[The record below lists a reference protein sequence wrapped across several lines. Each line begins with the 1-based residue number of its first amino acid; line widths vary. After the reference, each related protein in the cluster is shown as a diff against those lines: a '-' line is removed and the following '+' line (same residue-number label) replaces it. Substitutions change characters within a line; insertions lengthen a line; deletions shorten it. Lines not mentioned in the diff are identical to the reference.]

1 MEIEDFEELVEIC
14 YSHGAVEVPMELKN
28 MLKTLMN
35 EKTVRSLREMQL
47 SMQRQLNLDDIL
59 FYQKKW
65 ILSTIDNWLDYIE
78 LSSKNPLIKI
88 NSESH
93 KSASIYYSLIDRL
106 AIQYFRALRAGNVE
120 IAKDD
125 MIKDTDLDTNKS
137 LRENIYEIH
146 YAYDSLPTSKKE
158 KIFEMDF
165 MSFVITD
172 NHIDTYVTL
181 ITNFI
186 SLPRFTI

>member
-1 MEIEDFEELVEIC
+1 MRDNGWLLNYIEIEDLEEIVEIC

-93 KSASIYYSLIDRL
+93 KSASIY
-106 AIQYFRALRAGNVE
+106 
-120 IAKDD
+120 
-125 MIKDTDLDTNKS
+125 
-137 LRENIYEIH
+137 
-146 YAYDSLPTSKKE
+146 
-158 KIFEMDF
+158 
-165 MSFVITD
+165 
-172 NHIDTYVTL
+172 
-181 ITNFI
+181 
-186 SLPRFTI
+186 